1 MHATP
6 PESEDVQ
13 MIHGFCKHTT
23 PLEAKNQKN
32 IWVFYRRSTPLESE
46 DEQMIHGFCKYATP
60 PESGNP
66 EKNREVSICM

>member
-1 MHATP
+1 GNPETSHGLYKQTPP
-6 PESEDVQ
+6 PESEDIQ
-13 MIHGFCKHTT
+13 MILGFCKHT
-23 PLEAKNQKN
+23 
-32 IWVFYRRSTPLESE
+32 TPLESE